1 MKFELLKNLRS
12 AGARL
17 CEAGARLCLVPTIQ
31 ARLSLAHST
40 CLSLL
45 LLFSISATDGG
56 CRRKAGHD
64 AIRPATE
71 ARSSD
76 FLLAQLRKKES
87 PEVRYFS
94 AKAKIFAAGD
104 QEAVTANANII
115 WIKDSVLWL
124 NVRKFGIEAV
134 RALATRDSVFILDRL
149 NNTYTAAGLESL
161 ERTYGLPGGFE
172 LLQHLLLGTAWLPA
186 DTEWKAG
193 LNDGLHQLSGANGQ
207 RTAEYRIEENGWRLR
222 HASYLGKSDS
232 RALSLD
238 FEQFKKLAG
247 TPAAFPYL
255 RRIAAFSPESGA
267 LQLEIEL
274 SDVEINVPKSYRFEI
289 PSHYQRL

>member
-1 MKFELLKNLRS
+1 MKFDDMGKKVLACIFNREGAKAQS
-12 AGARL
+12 AR
-17 CEAGARLCLVPTIQ
+17 
-31 ARLSLAHST
+31 ARLSLVP
-40 CLSLL
+40 LIGLL
-45 LLFSISATDGG
+45 LCSIAASDSG
-56 CRRKAGHD
+56 CHRKGHHD
-64 AIRPATE
+64 SIQPATE

-76 FLLAQLRKKES
+76 FLLTQLRKKET

-94 AKAKIFAAGD
+94 AKATIFASGD
-104 QEAVTANANII
+104 IDAVSANANII

-124 NVRKFGIEAV
+124 NVRKFGIEAI
-134 RALATRDSVFILDRL
+134 RALATRDSVFILDRI
-149 NNTYTAAGLESL
+149 NNTYTAEGLESL

-172 LLQHLLLGTAWLPA
+172 LLQHLLMGTAWLPTDA
-186 DTEWKAG
+186 EWKAG
-193 LNDGLHQLSGANGQ
+193 LDEGLHQLSGANN
-207 RTAEYRIEENGWRLR
+207 RLTADYRIEENGWRLR
-222 HASYLGKSDS
+222 HASYLEKRDS

-247 TPAAFPYL
+247 TPAGFPYL
-255 RRIAAFSPESGA
+255 RHISAFSPESGS